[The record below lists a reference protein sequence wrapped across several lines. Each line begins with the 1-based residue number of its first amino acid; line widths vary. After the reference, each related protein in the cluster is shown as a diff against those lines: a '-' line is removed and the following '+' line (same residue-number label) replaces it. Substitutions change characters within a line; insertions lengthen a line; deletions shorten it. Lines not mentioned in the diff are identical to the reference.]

1 MPRWIWILLAT
12 SLAALLWAAQRSP
25 SAATAPATGGTTPA
39 AACLL
44 PPGPSAGNDPV
55 QTDVPANLAAFNS
68 GDFTITPLAGIGIQ
82 ARVLGREDYRLDAG
96 AALSPT
102 DLALG
107 WRQMADPAHYGQLDI
122 SQSGRWYHYRW
133 GNAGPPL
140 PLAEIIRSSANMHLI
155 PADATVAQAIKR
167 VQAGQ
172 TVRLQGWLVEARRSD
187 GWHWRSSLTREDS
200 GDGSCELIYVCALS
214 SY

>member
-12 SLAALLWAAQRSP
+12 ALAALLWAAQRSP
-25 SAATAPATGGTTPA
+25 STGIDAATGPLAGD
-39 AACLL
+39 ACRLA
-44 PPGPSAGNDPV
+44 PGPASGADPV
-55 QTDVPANLAAFNS
+55 QSKLPSGLAAFS
-68 GDFTITPLAGIGIQ
+68 RGDYVITPLAGFGIQ
-82 ARVLGREDYRLDAG
+82 ARVLSREDYRFDAG
-96 AALSPT
+96 ASLAPT

-107 WRQMADPAHYGQLDI
+107 WRQMSDPAHYGKLDI

-133 GNAGPPL
+133 GAEGPPL
-140 PLAEIIRSSANMHLI
+140 PAAEIVRSSANMHLI
-155 PADATVAQAIKR
+155 PADASVAAAMKQ
-167 VQAGQ
+167 VQQGQ
-172 TVRLQGWLVEARRSD
+172 TVRLEGWLVEARRAD

>member
-12 SLAALLWAAQRSP
+12 ALAALLWAAQRSP
-25 SAATAPATGGTTPA
+25 SAVLPGQGSAQV
-39 AACLL
+39 AACVL
-44 PPGPSAGNDPV
+44 PPGPTAGADPV
-55 QTDVPANLAAFNS
+55 QSDVPGNVGAFNS
-68 GDFTITPLAGIGIQ
+68 GDYVITPLAGIGIQ

-107 WRQMADPAHYGQLDI
+107 WRQMADPAHYQKLDI

-133 GNAGPPL
+133 GAEGPPL

-155 PADATVAQAIKR
+155 PADPSVARALER
-167 VQAGQ
+167 VQPGQ
-172 TVRLQGWLVEARRSD
+172 TVRLQGWLVEAKRSD
-187 GWHWRSSLTREDS
+187 GWHWRSSLTRDDS

>member
-1 MPRWIWILLAT
+1 MPRWIWIVLAT
-12 SLAALLWAAQRSP
+12 ALAALLWAAQRSP
-25 SAATAPATGGTTPA
+25 SAAPA
-39 AACLL
+39 AVGSGSAAICVL
-44 PPGPSAGNDPV
+44 PPGPTSGTDPV
-55 QTDVPANLAAFNS
+55 QSEVPGNLGAFNS
-68 GDFTITPLAGIGIQ
+68 GDYVITPLAGIGIQ

-107 WRQMADPAHYGQLDI
+107 WRQMADPVHYEKLDI

-133 GNAGPPL
+133 GAEGPPL

-155 PADATVAQAIKR
+155 PADPTVARALKQ

-172 TVRLQGWLVEARRSD
+172 TVRLQGWLVEVKRSD
-187 GWHWRSSLTREDS
+187 GWQWRSSLTRDDS